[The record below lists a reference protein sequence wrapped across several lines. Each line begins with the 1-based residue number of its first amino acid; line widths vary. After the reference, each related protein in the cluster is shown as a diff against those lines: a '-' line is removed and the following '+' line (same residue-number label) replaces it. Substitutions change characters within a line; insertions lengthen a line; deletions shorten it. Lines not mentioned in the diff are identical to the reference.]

1 MPEQNFLFPDNY
13 DDFFRNLK
21 ERIRSTQVKA
31 ALAVNQELVLLYW
44 QVGQE
49 ILQRQQ
55 EEGWGTKVVD
65 RLARDLKIEFPEM
78 TGFSPRNLKYMR
90 AFAEAYPDEAIV
102 HQLGAQIP
110 WKHNCAVLDK
120 LKNQE
125 QRVWY
130 IQKTIENGWSRSVLI
145 HQIEGDLYSRQGSAL
160 TNFEQT
166 LPSPQSDLAQSLL
179 KSEYN
184 LEFLDLREKALE
196 RDLERAL
203 IERMQKFLLEL
214 GVGFAF
220 VGSQYRLEVEGD
232 EFFVDLLFYHLALS
246 CFVAI
251 ELKTTDFK
259 PEYSGQINFY
269 VNVID
274 DKLRRPAD
282 NPTIGIIL
290 CRSKKK
296 SVVEYALRGMN
307 QPISVSTYRTTAT
320 LPEEFKAQLPSIE
333 DLQHEI
339 ESVAA
344 AIEEFEQES
353 KPT

>member
-1 MPEQNFLFPDNY
+1 MPKQTSLFPDNY

-21 ERIRSTQVKA
+21 ERIRSAQVKA

-44 QVGQE
+44 QIGQE
-49 ILQRQQ
+49 ILHRQQ
-55 EEGWGTKVVD
+55 EAGWGAKVID
-65 RLARDLKIEFPEM
+65 RLAQDLKIEFPEI

-90 AFAEAYPDEAIV
+90 TFAETYPDETIV

-110 WKHNCAVLDK
+110 WKHNCVILDK
-120 LKNQE
+120 VKDSE
-125 QRVWY
+125 QRIWY
-130 IQKTIENGWSRSVLI
+130 IRKTIENGWSRAVLI
-145 HQIEGDLYSRQGSAL
+145 HQIEGDLYSRQGGAL
-160 TNFEQT
+160 TNFQEV
-166 LPSPQSDLAQSLL
+166 LPAPQSDLAQSLL

-184 LEFLDLREKALE
+184 LEFLNLHEKILE

-203 IERMQKFLLEL
+203 VERMQKFLLEL

-232 EFFVDLLFYHLALS
+232 EFFVDLLFYHLGLS
-246 CFVAI
+246 CFVVI

-274 DKLRRPAD
+274 NKLRRLHD

-296 SVVEYALRGMN
+296 FVVEYALRGMS
-307 QPISVSTYRTTAT
+307 QPISVSTYRTTGA

-339 ESVAA
+339 ESVVAVV
-344 AIEEFEQES
+344 EKFEQDVD
-353 KPT
+353 PN

>member
-1 MPEQNFLFPDNY
+1 MPEQNSLFPDNY

-44 QVGQE
+44 QIGRE

-55 EEGWGTKVVD
+55 EEGGGAKVVD

-90 AFAEAYPDEAIV
+90 AFAEAYPNEAIV

-145 HQIEGDLYSRQGSAL
+145 HQIEGDLYSRQGGAL

-203 IERMQKFLLEL
+203 IERMQ
-214 GVGFAF
+214 
-220 VGSQYRLEVEGD
+220 
-232 EFFVDLLFYHLALS
+232 ALS
-246 CFVAI
+246 
-251 ELKTTDFK
+251 
-259 PEYSGQINFY
+259 
-269 VNVID
+269 
-274 DKLRRPAD
+274 
-282 NPTIGIIL
+282 
-290 CRSKKK
+290 
-296 SVVEYALRGMN
+296 
-307 QPISVSTYRTTAT
+307 
-320 LPEEFKAQLPSIE
+320 
-333 DLQHEI
+333 
-339 ESVAA
+339 
-344 AIEEFEQES
+344 
-353 KPT
+353 

>member
-1 MPEQNFLFPDNY
+1 MPEQNSLFPDNY

-44 QVGQE
+44 QIGRE

-55 EEGWGTKVVD
+55 EEGWGAKVVD

-145 HQIEGDLYSRQGSAL
+145 HQIEGDLYSCQGGAL

-339 ESVAA
+339 ESVAT